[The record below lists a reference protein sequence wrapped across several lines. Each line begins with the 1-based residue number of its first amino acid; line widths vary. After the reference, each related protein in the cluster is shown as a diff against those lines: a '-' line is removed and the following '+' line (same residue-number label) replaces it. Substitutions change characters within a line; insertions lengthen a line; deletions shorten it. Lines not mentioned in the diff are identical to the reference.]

1 MTPRERVTLL
11 SSFTPIMI
19 GWNLDPIRIPP
30 VLLTVGVADA
40 RDRGPVTALLSSLPS
55 PMPEDPMDDSVVAA
69 MGKWPNVPAVS
80 GWMSLDEQ
88 GRWRLRDG
96 PIRHPGF
103 IDFINRNY
111 QPDEQGRWYFQNGPQ
126 RVYVAL
132 EYTPWILH
140 VDAGDTLR
148 THTGATVSGLRSG
161 WLDDEGNL
169 LLEFDSGVG
178 LVESG
183 SLPRLGESLLDADG
197 RPLSEQSLERLTAGG
212 GHARLDWGGNRIPVG
227 AIPRA
232 EVPSRFGFVADPEPP
247 ASA

>member
-1 MTPRERVTLL
+1 
-11 SSFTPIMI
+11 
-19 GWNLDPIRIPP
+19 
-30 VLLTVGVADA
+30 
-40 RDRGPVTALLSSLPS
+40 
-55 PMPEDPMDDSVVAA
+55 MDDSVRSA
-69 MGKWPNVPAVS
+69 MAKWPNVPAVS

-88 GRWRLRDG
+88 GRWRLQGR
-96 PIRHPGF
+96 PVRHAGF

-148 THTGATVSGLRSG
+148 THTGAAVAGLRSA

-169 LLEFDSGVG
+169 LIESDSGVG

-183 SLPRLGESLLDADG
+183 TLPRLSESLLDADD
-197 RPLSEQSLERLTAGG
+197 RPLSEQALERLTAPGG
-212 GHARLDWGGNRIPVG
+212 DGHARLDWGGSRIPVG
-227 AIPRA
+227 SIPRA
-232 EVPSRFGFVADPEPP
+232 EVPSRFGFVTDPEPP